1 MKKSALLAVM
11 FLAAISFYHAAFS
24 DEIRVA
30 PLPESEAVFDGFA
43 LTVNGQPVPVNACR
57 VSANPINQVWPGY
70 QRPIEQTELAGYA
83 AWEMNGAA
91 KVEIVSKREIKNVMI
106 RPQSLGIKPT
116 VEGNKIAFEI
126 PRIVPVVVEVNDY
139 HGALHLLPSKM
150 FTPPADKNAPG
161 LHYFGPG
168 VHDIGVLKL
177 NANESVYLDAGAYV
191 YGCVM
196 AESASNIRVEGPGV
210 IDTSRL
216 ERFVRRHHQKGG
228 AVNAGCLR
236 FEHCKNV
243 TVDGPV
249 LRDPNVWTVNV
260 FDCDDSTFK
269 NLRLIGLW
277 RYNADGID
285 VCNCRNILVED
296 CFLRTF
302 DDACVVKGIPAF
314 PDKPNQN
321 ITFRR
326 CVVWCDWGRALEV
339 GAETC
344 TPEDANIRF
353 EDCDVI
359 RTTGIAMDV
368 QHWDEAAVHD
378 ITFENIRAEFDDWIP
393 REKMQQEKGEL
404 YQVNPDDKYS
414 SGLMTIVMPTA
425 KSPWRP
431 NDKRNGTVRNVV
443 FRNIM
448 IYANRMPPSWFKG
461 ADAEHN
467 VDGVLI
473 ENVRFVGKEPVKD
486 AKSLNLS
493 IGKFVE
499 NVTIR

>member
-1 MKKSALLAVM
+1 MKSIAFILSAFLWALGLATV
-11 FLAAISFYHAAFS
+11 AAG
-24 DEIRVA
+24 EIRVA
-30 PLPESEAVFDGFA
+30 PLPESEPVFDGFT
-43 LTVNGQPVPVNACR
+43 LTVEGQTVPVNACR
-57 VSANPINQVWPGY
+57 VSAYPINQVWPGY
-70 QRPIEQTELAGYA
+70 QRPLEQTELAGFA
-83 AWEMNGAA
+83 VWEMDGSA
-91 KVEIVSKREIKNVMI
+91 KVEIVSKKAIQKVTI

-116 VEGNKIAFEI
+116 VKGNKIAFEI
-126 PRIVPVVVEVNDY
+126 PRVTPVVVEVNDY
-139 HGALHLLPSKM
+139 HGALHLLPSRI
-150 FTPPADKNAPG
+150 FTPPTDKNAPG

-168 VHDIGVLKL
+168 VHDIGILKL
-177 NANESVYLDAGAYV
+177 GANESVYLDAGAYV
-191 YGCVM
+191 YGSVT
-196 AESASNIRVEGPGV
+196 AESVSNIRVEGPGV
-210 IDTSRL
+210 IDTSRF
-216 ERFVRRHHQKGG
+216 ER
-228 AVNAGCLR
+228 AVGRGCLR
-236 FEHCKNV
+236 FEHCQNV
-243 TVDGPV
+243 AVDGPV

-302 DDACVVKGIPAF
+302 DDACVVKGLPAF
-314 PDKPNQN
+314 SDKPNQN

-326 CVVWCDWGRALEV
+326 CVVWCDWGRALEI

-378 ITFENIRAEFDDWIP
+378 IVFENIRAEFDDWIP
-393 REKMQQEKGEL
+393 REKMQQAKGEL
-404 YQVNPDDKYS
+404 YPIDLGDSYS
-414 SGLMTIVMPTA
+414 SKLMVIVMPTA

-431 NDKRNGTVRNVV
+431 DVKRSGTVRNVV
-443 FRNIM
+443 FRNIT
-448 IYANRMPPSWFKG
+448 IYANRMPPSAFDG
-461 ADAEHN
+461 VDAEHN

-473 ENVRFVGKEPVKD
+473 ENVRFAGQEPVKD
-486 AKSLNLS
+486 AKSLNLR
-493 IGKFVE
+493 IGNFVE
-499 NVTIR
+499 NVTIQ